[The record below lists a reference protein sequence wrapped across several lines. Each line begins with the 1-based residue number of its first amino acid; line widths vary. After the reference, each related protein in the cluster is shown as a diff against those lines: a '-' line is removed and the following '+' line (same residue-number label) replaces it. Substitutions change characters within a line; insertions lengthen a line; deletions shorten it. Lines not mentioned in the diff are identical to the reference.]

1 MTTQKQSISQ
11 ARLVLIAMV
20 VAESAWLSALYSVIG
35 VALNLPTGSLD
46 WLIVIGLMV
55 MSLMIIHLSPSSN
68 IWIERSYRFRTS
80 IALILIYLA
89 TSLQMEDGMAI
100 KPLWILEIFK
110 DTGSGEFIWPAFMN
124 FILGVIAWWRG
135 GKLASTEILD
145 EGLKFTMR
153 IGAAALAFVALVDI
167 SQTDDLNTA
176 THIFVFFAAGLGG
189 LGIHRI
195 FAGNSRS
202 ARRWG
207 WQSILLGPVSLVLGL
222 GLIFSLLSRGLLD
235 SISGPALSMLH
246 KIASSLLWALIL
258 PIGTLLNLVIAGFM
272 KFFSRPYDP
281 EPIPQSEISV
291 EQVRQGI
298 ERAASEE
305 ASLAEEGVQTSYSI
319 LLQIIEWIGISILL
333 VIIVLLAIFLFSRA
347 YKRMLTPRGDVKGEN
362 RESIRE
368 NADVFADLGDLLLQ
382 LVKNRTFTK
391 EPAHNFKLP
400 KGPPGIVDA
409 IKLYYE
415 MLDAAEKNGI
425 GRKPSQTS
433 NEYRN
438 ALSQMFPYELVMAA
452 TDAFNKA
459 FYGHQESTEELIMSI
474 RSSLPDQPKLLGNE

>member
-11 ARLVLIAMV
+11 SRLVLIAMV

-35 VALNLPTGSLD
+35 VALNLPTGSLE

-176 THIFVFFAAGLGG
+176 THIFVF
-189 LGIHRI
+189 
-195 FAGNSRS
+195 
-202 ARRWG
+202 
-207 WQSILLGPVSLVLGL
+207 
-222 GLIFSLLSRGLLD
+222 
-235 SISGPALSMLH
+235 
-246 KIASSLLWALIL
+246 
-258 PIGTLLNLVIAGFM
+258 
-272 KFFSRPYDP
+272 
-281 EPIPQSEISV
+281 
-291 EQVRQGI
+291 
-298 ERAASEE
+298 
-305 ASLAEEGVQTSYSI
+305 
-319 LLQIIEWIGISILL
+319 
-333 VIIVLLAIFLFSRA
+333 
-347 YKRMLTPRGDVKGEN
+347 
-362 RESIRE
+362 
-368 NADVFADLGDLLLQ
+368 
-382 LVKNRTFTK
+382 
-391 EPAHNFKLP
+391 
-400 KGPPGIVDA
+400 
-409 IKLYYE
+409 
-415 MLDAAEKNGI
+415 
-425 GRKPSQTS
+425 
-433 NEYRN
+433 
-438 ALSQMFPYELVMAA
+438 
-452 TDAFNKA
+452 
-459 FYGHQESTEELIMSI
+459 
-474 RSSLPDQPKLLGNE
+474 